1 MNAKSI
7 NINDYVMYSDMDDD
21 GLYKEG
27 TGMLWCCSSKK
38 LKNIYHLVYDPA
50 TLIKAQYK
58 AQKNKGD
65 RNYIRD
71 FNRNI
76 IDRLQELWEML
87 YYQTYKSGE
96 YEIKKIFEPKERN
109 IMIAPFFPDRIVHH
123 CIIDVLGRHWDSI
136 FITNTYACIKN
147 RGIHKCM
154 DDIHKA
160 LTNDRKGTEYCLK
173 LDVHKFYDNVNHSV
187 LKSILRKTISD
198 KQMLWLLDTIVDSNN
213 SDVGLPIGNYTSQY
227 FANIYLS
234 YFDHFAKEE
243 LRIKYYFRYMDD
255 IVVLSGDKNELHKIL
270 DAFALY
276 LATELKLEIKSNW
289 QIFPV
294 DARSIDYVGY
304 KQNHYGILLR
314 KSILQRFYKKWNKLK
329 DLHRIK
335 SIDDFK
341 HLFPSEYGWLL
352 RCSEEHREFILKK
365 CISYETKFNYGSA

>member
-1 MNAKSI
+1 
-7 NINDYVMYSDMDDD
+7 
-21 GLYKEG
+21 
-27 TGMLWCCSSKK
+27 
-38 LKNIYHLVYDPA
+38 
-50 TLIKAQYK
+50 
-58 AQKNKGD
+58 
-65 RNYIRD
+65 
-71 FNRNI
+71 
-76 IDRLQELWEML
+76 
-87 YYQTYKSGE
+87 
-96 YEIKKIFEPKERN
+96 
-109 IMIAPFFPDRIVHH
+109 
-123 CIIDVLGRHWDSI
+123 
-136 FITNTYACIKN
+136 
-147 RGIHKCM
+147 
-154 DDIHKA
+154 
-160 LTNDRKGTEYCLK
+160 
-173 LDVHKFYDNVNHSV
+173 
-187 LKSILRKTISD
+187 
-198 KQMLWLLDTIVDSNN
+198 MLWLLDTIVDSNN